1 MSVDT
6 VSHIMARIRAAP
18 PESPI
23 AVFRARVPGKLEAVF
38 ASTADAQDR
47 IRGDK
52 RHDLIGVFD
61 NSQDLAHVKQVLH
74 LSILEGEI
82 A

>member
-6 VSHIMARIRAAP
+6 VSNIMIRIRAAP
-18 PESPI
+18 PDSPI
-23 AVFRARVPGKLEAVF
+23 AVFRAPVPGKLEAVF
-38 ASTADAQDR
+38 ASTVKAQDR

-61 NSQDLAHVKQVLH
+61 KSQDLEHVKRVLH